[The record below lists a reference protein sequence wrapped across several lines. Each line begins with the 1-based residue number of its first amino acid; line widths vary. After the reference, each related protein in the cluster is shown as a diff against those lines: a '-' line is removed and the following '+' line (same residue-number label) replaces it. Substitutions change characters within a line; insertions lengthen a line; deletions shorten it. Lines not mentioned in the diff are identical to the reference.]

1 MLLPFLLP
9 FLAGFGT
16 VTAQP
21 ATTQD
26 VCNTLGKLYA
36 DSTILPG
43 TSRYDFENT
52 YSWTSTAW
60 LGPACVFAPT
70 SAEDVSVEV
79 KLFTQA
85 NVPFA
90 VRAGGGMTVDNAA
103 NIGPEGILISSTNMT
118 MMDINDDH
126 SLVSVGPGIR
136 WPQFYAYLDNFNRTV
151 DGIRLG
157 NVGVV
162 GLLLGGG
169 IGFFSYEHGSVS
181 TEVQAFQC
189 VLANGNIVEA
199 SLTENSDLFWALR
212 GGGNNFC
219 IVTRADLR
227 TLDVSAVDIGSVSYG
242 TESQTEYLKSMVDF
256 AHYADFDPKTAVEG
270 QIRWSPST
278 NPTKTFDAI
287 IFHSGEELQAGP
299 QNFTVPGLINLTAPV
314 LPVTGG
320 EVVRQTMGKWS
331 NAVDYASDAGR
342 RQLWHSVSI
351 PADADLFNIFVDSY
365 FNGIAELA
373 NVPGFFTALAIM
385 PITKSLLEKS
395 EGNGANPLVAPGQEY
410 QPQMWLFESASWP
423 DAEDDKTVFD
433 AHQKANEDIKTNIR
447 AAGSDLLPFIFLSAA
462 QKTQGHDVFPG
473 YGQENWQKLKEIRA
487 KYDPNLVFT
496 KLVPGGAKVES

>member
-1 MLLPFLLP
+1 MTLKTP
-9 FLAGFGT
+9 
-16 VTAQP
+16 VR
-21 ATTQD
+21 TTSTQ
-26 VCNTLGKLYA
+26 TLVVLCLH
-36 DSTILPG
+36 STL
-43 TSRYDFENT
+43 D
-52 YSWTSTAW
+52 SWTSTAW
-60 LGPACVFAPT
+60 LGPACVFAPS
-70 SAEDVSVEV
+70 SAEDVSIAV
-79 KLFTQA
+79 KLFTQV

-90 VRAGGGMTVDNAA
+90 VRAGGGMTVDNVA
-103 NIGPEGILISSTNMT
+103 NIGPQGILISSTNMT
-118 MMDINDDH
+118 VIDINDDH

-227 TLDVSAVDIGSVSYG
+227 TLNVSAVDIGSVSYG
-242 TESQTEYLKSMVDF
+242 TESQKEYLKSMVDF

-278 NPTKTFDAI
+278 NPQKTFDAF
-287 IFHSGEELQAGP
+287 IFHSGEDLQAGP
-299 QNFTVPGLINLTAPV
+299 QNFTAPGLINLTAPV

-320 EVVRQTMGKWS
+320 EVVRQTMGTWS
-331 NAVDYASDAGR
+331 NVVDYASDAGR

-365 FNGIAELA
+365 FNGIAELD
-373 NVPGFFTALAIM
+373 NIPGFSQPWPSCLS
-385 PITKSLLEKS
+385 PR
-395 EGNGANPLVAPGQEY
+395 EY
-410 QPQMWLFESASWP
+410 QPQMWLVESASWP

-433 AHQKANEDIKTNIR
+433 AHQKANEDIKKNIR
-447 AAGSDLLPFIFLSAA
+447 AAGSELLPFVFLSAA
-462 QKTQGHDVFPG
+462 QKTQSNDVFPG
-473 YGQENWQKLKEIRA
+473 HGEGNWQKMKQIRA

-496 KLVPGGAKVES
+496 KLVPGGAKVEY

>member
-1 MLLPFLLP
+1 MTLKTPVRITSTQT
-9 FLAGFGT
+9 LAELGLHS
-16 VTAQP
+16 
-21 ATTQD
+21 
-26 VCNTLGKLYA
+26 TL
-36 DSTILPG
+36 D
-43 TSRYDFENT
+43 
-52 YSWTSTAW
+52 SWTSTAW

-70 SAEDVSVEV
+70 SAEDVSVAV

-136 WPQFYAYLDNFNRTV
+136 WPRFYAYLDDFNRTV

-169 IGFFSYEHGSVS
+169 IGFFN
-181 TEVQAFQC
+181 C

-242 TESQTEYLKSMVDF
+242 TESQTEYLKRMVDF
-256 AHYADFDPKTAVEG
+256 AHYADFDPKTA
-270 QIRWSPST
+270 
-278 NPTKTFDAI
+278 TFDAF

-299 QNFTVPGLINLTAPV
+299 QNFTAPGLINLTAPV

-320 EVVRQTMGKWS
+320 EVLRQTMGKWS
-331 NAVDYASDAGR
+331 NAVDYTSDAGR

-385 PITKSLLEKS
+385 PIIKSLLGKS
-395 EGNGANPLVAPGQEY
+395 EGNGVNPLVTPGQDY
-410 QPQMWLFESASWP
+410 QPQMWLVESASWP

-433 AHQKANEDIKTNIR
+433 AHQKANENINTNIR
-447 AAGSDLLPFIFLSAA
+447 AAGSGLLPFVFLSAA
-462 QKTQGHDVFPG
+462 QKTQGNDVFPG
-473 YGQENWQKLKEIRA
+473 YGQENWQKLKGIRA